1 MTILDGNRKKRH
13 VNKWMYGYFLVRI
26 QITYALAPKYNFA
39 THFALP
45 VVVGAFA
52 FGQIK
57 KNVCQQSADRR

>member
-1 MTILDGNRKKRH
+1 
-13 VNKWMYGYFLVRI
+13 MYGYFLVRI